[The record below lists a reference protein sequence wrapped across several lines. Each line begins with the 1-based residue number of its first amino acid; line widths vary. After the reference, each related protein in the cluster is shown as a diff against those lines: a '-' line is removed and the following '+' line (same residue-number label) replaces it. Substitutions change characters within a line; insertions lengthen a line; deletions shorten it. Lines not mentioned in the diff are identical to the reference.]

1 MEEPLLSS
9 AEAAGSASSSSSA
22 KSSAQKP
29 SDSCPGTFAFDTLSL
44 LPRAPLLKLSVTGL
58 SEMGNIEGAGGLCKA
73 SSISPV
79 N

>member
-9 AEAAGSASSSSSA
+9 VEVVGSASSSSSA
-22 KSSAQKP
+22 KSSAEKP
-29 SDSCPGTFAFDTLSL
+29 SDSCPGAFAVDTLSL

-58 SEMGNIEGAGGLCKA
+58 SEIGNTEGAGGFCKA
-73 SSISPV
+73 SSISPI

>member
-1 MEEPLLSS
+1 
-9 AEAAGSASSSSSA
+9 
-22 KSSAQKP
+22 
-29 SDSCPGTFAFDTLSL
+29 
-44 LPRAPLLKLSVTGL
+44 LLKLSVTGL